1 MSFEIQTTSYF
12 ESEPKRLAKRHHS
25 FVDDLQYFRDSILK
39 NPYQGTE
46 LSPGIRK
53 VRLTIGSKGRGK
65 SGGARVI
72 TFTYLVDEKD
82 GVVILL
88 LLYDKADASSI
99 KMNVVRQIIKDLGLD
114 LQQLQSDGKLK
125 AVEIKET
132 EEEIVSSPA
141 VNNQRLAANNDGM
154 TMTK

>member
-1 MSFEIQTTSYF
+1 MSFEIQATSYF
-12 ESEPKRLAKRHHS
+12 DTEAKRLAKRHRS
-25 FVDDLQYFRDSILK
+25 FIDDLEDFQKNLLK

-53 VRLTIGSKGRGK
+53 IRLTIDSKGRGK

-88 LLYDKADASSI
+88 LLYDKTDASSI
-99 KMNVVRQIIKDLGLD
+99 KINIVRKIIKDLGLD
-114 LQQLQSDGKLK
+114 LEKLQSEGKLK
-125 AVEIKET
+125 
-132 EEEIVSSPA
+132 SP
-141 VNNQRLAANNDGM
+141 NQ
-154 TMTK
+154 T

>member
-1 MSFEIQTTSYF
+1 MGFEIQTTSYF
-12 ESEPKRLAKRHHS
+12 DAEAKRLAKRHHS
-25 FVDDLQYFRDSILK
+25 FVDDLQELRDNLLK

-53 VRLTIGSKGRGK
+53 VRLTISSKGRGK

-72 TFTYLVDEKD
+72 TFTYLVNEKD

-114 LQQLQSDGKLK
+114 LQQLQGEGKLK
-125 AVEIKET
+125 TAEIKKKDT
-132 EEEIVSSPA
+132 E
-141 VNNQRLAANNDGM
+141 
-154 TMTK
+154 

>member
-1 MSFEIQTTSYF
+1 M
-12 ESEPKRLAKRHHS
+12 
-25 FVDDLQYFRDSILK
+25 K

-65 SGGARVI
+65 SGGARII
-72 TFTYLVDEKD
+72 TFTYLVNEKD

-114 LQQLQSDGKLK
+114 LLALQREGKLK
-125 AVEIKET
+125 AVYIKE
-132 EEEIVSSPA
+132 EENESDKYS
-141 VNNQRLAANNDGM
+141 Q
-154 TMTK
+154 T

>member
-12 ESEPKRLAKRHHS
+12 DTEAKRLAKRHRS
-25 FVDDLQYFRDSILK
+25 FIDDLQDFQEELLK

-46 LSPGIRK
+46 QSPGIRK
-53 VRLTIGSKGRGK
+53 IRLTIDSKGRGK

-88 LLYDKADASSI
+88 LLYDKTDASSI
-99 KMNVVRQIIKDLGLD
+99 KINIVRKIIKDLGLD
-114 LQQLQSDGKLK
+114 LEKLQSEGKLK
-125 AVEIKET
+125 
-132 EEEIVSSPA
+132 SS
-141 VNNQRLAANNDGM
+141 NQ
-154 TMTK
+154 T

>member
-1 MSFEIQTTSYF
+1 MNFEIQTSSYF
-12 ESEPKRLAKRHHS
+12 DAEAKRLAKRHRS
-25 FVDDLQYFRDSILK
+25 FIDDLQDFQKSILE
-39 NPYQGTE
+39 NPFQGTE

-53 VRLTIGSKGRGK
+53 IRLTIDSKGRGK

-99 KMNVVRQIIKDLGLD
+99 KMNVVRKIIKDIGLD
-114 LQQLQSDGKLK
+114 LEKLQTERKLK
-125 AVEIKET
+125 LPQKE
-132 EEEIVSSPA
+132 
-141 VNNQRLAANNDGM
+141 
-154 TMTK
+154 

>member
-12 ESEPKRLAKRHHS
+12 DTEAKRLAKRHRS
-25 FVDDLQYFRDSILK
+25 FIDDLEDFQKNLLK

-53 VRLTIGSKGRGK
+53 IRLTIDSKGRGK

-88 LLYDKADASSI
+88 LLYDKTDASSI
-99 KMNVVRQIIKDLGLD
+99 KINLVRKIIKDLGLD
-114 LQQLQSDGKLK
+114 LEKLQSEGKLK
-125 AVEIKET
+125 
-132 EEEIVSSPA
+132 SP
-141 VNNQRLAANNDGM
+141 NQ
-154 TMTK
+154 T

>member
-12 ESEPKRLAKRHHS
+12 DNEAKRLAKRHRS
-25 FVDDLQYFRDSILK
+25 FVDDLSDFQDSILK
-39 NPYQGTE
+39 NPFQGTE

-53 VRLTIGSKGRGK
+53 VRMTIASKGRGQ

-72 TFTYLVDEKD
+72 TFTYLVNEKD

-88 LLYDKADASSI
+88 LLYDKADASNI

-114 LQQLQSDGKLK
+114 LQTLQSEGKLK
-125 AVEIKET
+125 AVEIEEGEK
-132 EEEIVSSPA
+132 EEI
-141 VNNQRLAANNDGM
+141 
-154 TMTK
+154 TKEE

>member
-12 ESEPKRLAKRHHS
+12 DTEAKRLAKRHRS
-25 FVDDLQYFRDSILK
+25 FIDNLQEFQKNLLD

-53 VRLTIGSKGRGK
+53 IRLTIDSKGRGK

-72 TFTYLVDEKD
+72 TFTYLVDEQN

-114 LQQLQSDGKLK
+114 LEQLQTEGKLK
-125 AVEIKET
+125 FPK
-132 EEEIVSSPA
+132 
-141 VNNQRLAANNDGM
+141 
-154 TMTK
+154 

>member
-1 MSFEIQTTSYF
+1 MSFEILTTSYF
-12 ESEPKRLAKRHHS
+12 DLEAKRLAKRHRS
-25 FVDDLQYFRDSILK
+25 FIEDLQDFQEELLK

-53 VRLTIGSKGRGK
+53 IRLSIDSKGRGK

-99 KMNVVRQIIKDLGLD
+99 KMNVVRKIIKDLGLD
-114 LQQLQSDGKLK
+114 LEALRSEGKLQSPSQ
-125 AVEIKET
+125 T
-132 EEEIVSSPA
+132 
-141 VNNQRLAANNDGM
+141 
-154 TMTK
+154 

>member
-1 MSFEIQTTSYF
+1 MLVLL
-12 ESEPKRLAKRHHS
+12 R
-25 FVDDLQYFRDSILK
+25 
-39 NPYQGTE
+39 
-46 LSPGIRK
+46 
-53 VRLTIGSKGRGK
+53 
-65 SGGARVI
+65 
-72 TFTYLVDEKD
+72 FTYLIDEKD

>member
-1 MSFEIQTTSYF
+1 MNFEIQTTSYF
-12 ESEPKRLAKRHHS
+12 DNEAKRLAKRHRS
-25 FVDDLQYFRDSILK
+25 FVDDLIDFRDSLQK

-53 VRLTIGSKGRGK
+53 VRLTITSKGRGK

-88 LLYDKADASSI
+88 LLYDKSDADTI
-99 KMNVVRQIIKDLGLD
+99 KMNVVREIIKDLGFD
-114 LQQLQSDGKLK
+114 LQALQEEGRLK
-125 AVEIKET
+125 
-132 EEEIVSSPA
+132 
-141 VNNQRLAANNDGM
+141 
-154 TMTK
+154 

>member
-12 ESEPKRLAKRHHS
+12 DTEAKRLAKRHRS
-25 FVDDLQYFRDSILK
+25 FIDDLQEFQKNLLD

-53 VRLTIGSKGRGK
+53 IRFTIDSKGRGK

-72 TFTYLVDEKD
+72 TFTYLVDEQN

-114 LQQLQSDGKLK
+114 LEQLQTEGKLK
-125 AVEIKET
+125 FPK
-132 EEEIVSSPA
+132 
-141 VNNQRLAANNDGM
+141 
-154 TMTK
+154 

>member
-12 ESEPKRLAKRHHS
+12 DTEVKRLAKRHRS
-25 FVDDLQYFRDSILK
+25 FIDDLEDFQKNLLK

-53 VRLTIGSKGRGK
+53 IRLTIDSKGRGK

-88 LLYDKADASSI
+88 LLYDKTDASSI
-99 KMNVVRQIIKDLGLD
+99 KINIVRKIIKDLGLD
-114 LQQLQSDGKLK
+114 LEKLQSEGKLK
-125 AVEIKET
+125 
-132 EEEIVSSPA
+132 SP
-141 VNNQRLAANNDGM
+141 NQ
-154 TMTK
+154 T

>member
-1 MSFEIQTTSYF
+1 MGFEIQTTSYF
-12 ESEPKRLAKRHHS
+12 DAEAKRLAKRHHS
-25 FVDDLQYFRDSILK
+25 FVDDLQELRDNLLK
-39 NPYQGTE
+39 NPDQGTE

-53 VRLTIGSKGRGK
+53 VRLTISSKGRGK

-72 TFTYLVDEKD
+72 TFTYLVNEKD

-114 LQQLQSDGKLK
+114 LQQLQGEGKLK
-125 AVEIKET
+125 TVEIKKKDT
-132 EEEIVSSPA
+132 E
-141 VNNQRLAANNDGM
+141 
-154 TMTK
+154 

>member
-1 MSFEIQTTSYF
+1 MNFEIQTSSYF
-12 ESEPKRLAKRHHS
+12 DAEAKRLAKRHRS
-25 FVDDLQYFRDSILK
+25 FIDDLQDFQKSILE
-39 NPYQGTE
+39 NPFQGTE

-53 VRLTIGSKGRGK
+53 IRLTIDSKGRGK

-99 KMNVVRQIIKDLGLD
+99 KMNVVRKIIKDIGLD
-114 LQQLQSDGKLK
+114 LEKLQTEGKLK
-125 AVEIKET
+125 LPPKE
-132 EEEIVSSPA
+132 
-141 VNNQRLAANNDGM
+141 
-154 TMTK
+154 

>member
-12 ESEPKRLAKRHHS
+12 DSEAKRLAKRHHS
-25 FVDDLQYFRDSILK
+25 FVDDLQDFRDSILK

-65 SGGARVI
+65 SGGVRII

-88 LLYDKADASSI
+88 LLYDKASF
-99 KMNVVRQIIKDLGLD
+99 GY
-114 LQQLQSDGKLK
+114 
-125 AVEIKET
+125 
-132 EEEIVSSPA
+132 VSRRKRHQVYFP
-141 VNNQRLAANNDGM
+141 
-154 TMTK
+154 